1 MSWKIGLLKSA
12 NCPNR
17 QKSGWEMSWAPKVW
31 ARNVLE
37 NGPFEK
43 RQLSQPPK
51 VRTGN
56 ILSANC
62 PYHQMSRRQMSW
74 ARNFPGANCPK
85 HQMSR
90 GIMSWP
96 GNVPGAKNPSANCLK
111 RQMSGAEIV
120 PAAKCLKCHLSRA
133 PNFQAPNVPAP
144 FVSREKAAAKC
155 TTTDL
160 GAKCSEKMPSWC
172 WLFSTKMANFITNS
186 RTSPKNVFWVR
197 HLGATTSFF

>member
-74 ARNFPGANCPK
+74 ARNFLGANCPK
-85 HQMSR
+85 HLKSR
-90 GIMSWP
+90 GLMSWP
-96 GNVPGAKNPSANCLK
+96 GNVPGAKNPGANCLK
-111 RQMSGAEIV
+111 RQMPDG
-120 PAAKCLKCHLSRA
+120 KCPRQELSQPSNVKRHLSQT

-144 FVSREKAAAKC
+144 FVSHEKVAAKC
-155 TTTDL
+155 TTT
-160 GAKCSEKMPSWC
+160 
-172 WLFSTKMANFITNS
+172 FSGQSGFS
-186 RTSPKNVFWVR
+186 DQ
-197 HLGATTSFF
+197 